1 MESLCIKSFLTI
13 PNLFSKKSDVKFE
26 LDSLCYPIQLA
37 YLLWKNTGCINQFDE
52 IFQSGVQII
61 LDLFQREQ
69 DHEEYSPYRFTRQNT
84 YPTETLSRNGNG
96 SLTKPLPSQALD

>member
-1 MESLCIKSFLTI
+1 MVWEE
-13 PNLFSKKSDVKFE
+13 KFE
-26 LDSLCYPIQLA
+26 LDSLYYPIQLA

-69 DHEEYSPYRFTRQNT
+69 DREEYSPYRFTRQNT
-84 YPTETLSRNGNG
+84 YPTETLSRNGKG
-96 SLTKPLPSQALD
+96 SLTKPSIGLIWSGFRPSDDAC